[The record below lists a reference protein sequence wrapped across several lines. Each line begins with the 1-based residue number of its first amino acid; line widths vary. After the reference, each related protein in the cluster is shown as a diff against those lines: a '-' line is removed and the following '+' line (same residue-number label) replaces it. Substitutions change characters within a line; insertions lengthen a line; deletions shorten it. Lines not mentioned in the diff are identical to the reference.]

1 MSDKQD
7 LIDNVLRVV
16 VDCCKVDVD
25 GFDIITKDEILGD
38 CRNENACMTRCIF
51 VSQMMFIG
59 FSRSTISAL
68 LHRSEKSVDRI
79 LKKAHE
85 YRITS
90 YVYRLAEA
98 ESTIKLKEIMSQ
110 LGHN

>member
-7 LIDNVLRVV
+7 LISNVLQIV

-25 GFDIITKDEILGD
+25 GVEIITREEVLGD

-59 FSRSTISAL
+59 FSRSTIAAL
-68 LHRSEKSVDRI
+68 LHRSEKSVDRM
-79 LKKAHE
+79 LRQAHE

-90 YVYRLAEA
+90 YAYRLAEA
-98 ESTIKLKEIMSQ
+98 ESTIRLKEIMSEV
-110 LGHN
+110 